1 MEPMGKGFARLNG
14 LLGLGAGGYVQ
25 GCSAP

>member
-25 GCSAP
+25 GSSAP